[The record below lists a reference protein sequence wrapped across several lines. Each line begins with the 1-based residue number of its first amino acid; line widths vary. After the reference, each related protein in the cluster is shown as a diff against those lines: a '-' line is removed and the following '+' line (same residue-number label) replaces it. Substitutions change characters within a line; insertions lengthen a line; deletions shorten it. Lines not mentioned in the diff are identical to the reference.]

1 MGSCHSQSEPDR
13 AAENMTEVSEVSEVE
28 TEILPHVHA
37 PCPSPKSELL
47 PETIPA
53 QETLPHVETI
63 GIQETLPIFITHIP
77 ETIRI
82 QETLPVQT
90 FDSDSENDDSE
101 NDVPEPEYVDPE
113 GPVDNFVQLE
123 RRLEKEVKESGIIAE
138 VQQVMTDSLDTLLV
152 STNNTQPVPI
162 PIYRPIAIIRP
173 APPPPPVVIHRARS
187 QPLVRVK
194 PRPVSVSRLP
204 RRR

>member
-1 MGSCHSQSEPDR
+1 MGSCHSQSEPDQQ
-13 AAENMTEVSEVSEVE
+13 AENMTEVSEVE

-53 QETLPHVETI
+53 QETVSQMP
-63 GIQETLPIFITHIP
+63 ETLPHFITHIP
-77 ETIRI
+77 
-82 QETLPVQT
+82 ETLPVQT

-123 RRLEKEVKESGIIAE
+123 RRLEKELKESGIIAE

-173 APPPPPVVIHRARS
+173 ALPPPPVVIHRARS

-194 PRPVSVSRLP
+194 PRPRPVSVSRLP